1 MLRLIA
7 SVGSQGTNR
16 KNDVIVVQRLLNQHK
31 IPRHPLHL
39 KIDGIAGPKTIKQI
53 VGFQKHMMN
62 MRTPDGRVDPNG
74 KTIAKL
80 NETMS
85 SSKVKRNVQ
94 MSIKGMEFL
103 KSIEDCRLK
112 PYDDQTGKEIFSWVT
127 GATIG
132 YGHLISQ
139 IEWNNYKNGITK
151 KQADALFSQ
160 DLLPYVHT
168 VESNIEPHLDQNQ
181 LDALVI
187 LVFNIGPSHFKSS
200 SVLKLINNPSTKTPY
215 SSLEA
220 AWMAWNK
227 SQGKV
232 NKGVNNRRKAEWN
245 IYSKNIYKKW

>member
-1 MLRLIA
+1 
-7 SVGSQGTNR
+7 
-16 KNDVIVVQRLLNQHK
+16 
-31 IPRHPLHL
+31 
-39 KIDGIAGPKTIKQI
+39 
-53 VGFQKHMMN
+53 
-62 MRTPDGRVDPNG
+62 MRVPDGRVDPNG

-103 KSIEDCRLK
+103 KSIEDFRLK

-139 IEWNNYKNGITK
+139 IEWNKYKNGITK

-160 DLLPYVHT
+160 DLFPYVNT
-168 VESNIEPHLDQNQ
+168 VVSNIKPHLAQNQ

-187 LVFNIGPSHFKSS
+187 LVFNIDSSHFKSS
-200 SVLKLINNPSTKTPY
+200 SVLKLINNPSAKTPY

-232 NKGVNNRRKAEWN
+232 NKGVINRRKAEWN
-245 IYSKNIYKKW
+245 IYSNNLYKKW